1 MIAGLILIEYNAQA
15 HVKVISAKRI
25 QLLSKIKSGNSSPG
39 GHMRKEL
46 LTKNAAEKI
55 SSRL

>member
-1 MIAGLILIEYNAQA
+1 MIAGLILIEHNVQA
-15 HVKVISAKRI
+15 HVKLVSSKRI
-25 QLLSKIKSGNSSPG
+25 QLLSKIKSRNSSPG